1 MYLLFR
7 YLQIIDATDSINVVI
22 CNSRYLTNE
31 AMIGKIVKVKTPQ
44 KIISEWS
51 VVCGTS
57 WDTMY
62 LTIDYNDITIER
74 HEIVAKE
81 PDKDK
86 QNYGEQKW
94 KVLYASHPTFHSRKE
109 HPSIYVAVRK
119 MAKYTN
125 QLHSPQS
132 NFDNDATNNPIRFIE
147 LPLGKIP
154 SAILVTPGT
163 ILRTKSK
170 HYDEKYLAILHT
182 HVNKLLK
189 LNPQFNVKRYVS
201 IFLLIVRT

>member
-1 MYLLFR
+1 
-7 YLQIIDATDSINVVI
+7 
-22 CNSRYLTNE
+22 
-31 AMIGKIVKVKTPQ
+31 
-44 KIISEWS
+44 
-51 VVCGTS
+51 
-57 WDTMY
+57 
-62 LTIDYNDITIER
+62 
-74 HEIVAKE
+74 
-81 PDKDK
+81 
-86 QNYGEQKW
+86 
-94 KVLYASHPTFHSRKE
+94 
-109 HPSIYVAVRK
+109 

-201 IFLLIVRT
+201 IFLFHETGLSSSFNIFLPSIFHHILLLNEHLFDQYL